1 VALELRCWAAAVS
14 SMVEEEVE
22 EESRADN
29 DETESNEMED
39 GGTSKSC
46 LCCDGVGV
54 IDVSRTSTSVH
65 VLV

>member
-1 VALELRCWAAAVS
+1 
-14 SMVEEEVE
+14 
-22 EESRADN
+22 
-29 DETESNEMED
+29 MED

-46 LCCDGVGV
+46 LFCDGVGV